1 MGSASLYLKDP
12 TTARFVA
19 GGLAEAEWLLGTP
32 LPPIPPPELEN
43 GRAVF
48 CVRFHPHLRTL
59 LTRFLLGLLREIG
72 AEPGAGRIQ
81 GGGREQGEYEAALS
95 RVLRSVRATD
105 RRMGLLNLFWLA
117 HTRDVAECI
126 REMEGKNAA
135 VRKLKYSLHPL
146 LSSFYRRLEQ
156 SARRAAEQAH
166 PGQMAL
172 LTGSAENCSLVDGL
186 IEDGFAFTELSISDL
201 DFNQFLASNK
211 RYRLSADL
219 FFEIYTILVRET
231 ERRLREG
238 ERGLLARVARHMPG
252 LPKQHYQTQSGVV
265 KVMMNAHVMTY
276 IFGDAWQTGSRL
288 MNSPR
293 IRAEVEHRRPAE
305 VIDVFLDLIAGV
317 KRFEVLSHIRDKI
330 SLLRAFDDD
339 KELDEKASQGLR
351 LYEFSESAQV
361 LNNAVSATI
370 LFLDLRGFTQTS
382 EGQISERDLTRE
394 LYAVFDAFVPHIRR
408 FGGTVDKFLGD
419 GMMVTYGTSH
429 ADPLNPLNALRTAI
443 LCQET
448 LSALRQQG
456 RTYFKMGVAIHYG
469 RVYIA
474 RFIADEEAVQTTVI
488 GRNVNLAGR
497 LSSAAKK
504 PLDDTEDEGEEGGH
518 GLAELVP
525 ADPRSSEYQV
535 LVHADGALLN
545 EGIAISRD
553 TLAQLEAHLPLV
565 HTEREGTNLIEY
577 FDEQIGRRILIEYA
591 GDAKFKG
598 VGSSFPVYAVEFEG

>member
-1 MGSASLYLKDP
+1 MGLASLYFKDP
-12 TTARFVA
+12 TTSRFVG
-19 GGLAEAEWLLGTP
+19 GGLSEVEALLGTP
-32 LPPIPPPELEN
+32 LPQIPPPEMEE

-72 AEPGAGRIQ
+72 AEPGAGKLQ
-81 GGGREQGEYEAALS
+81 GGGREQGEYESALA

-105 RRMGLLNLFWLA
+105 RRMGLNNLFWLA
-117 HTRDVAECI
+117 HTRDLAECL
-126 REMEGKNAA
+126 REMEAKNPA

-156 SARRAAEQAH
+156 SARRAGEQPH
-166 PGQMAL
+166 PDQVAFL
-172 LTGSAENCSLVDGL
+172 AGSAENPSLVDAL

-201 DFNQFLASNK
+201 DFNLFLASNK

-219 FFEIYTILVRET
+219 FFELYTILVRET

-238 ERGLLARVARHMPG
+238 DRGLLARITRHMPG
-252 LPKQHYQTQSGVV
+252 LPRQHYQTQAGVV
-265 KVMMNAHVMTY
+265 KVMMNSHVMTY
-276 IFGDAWQTGSRL
+276 LFGDAWETGNRL
-288 MNSPR
+288 TNSPR
-293 IRAEVEHRRPAE
+293 LRAEIDRRRPSE
-305 VIDVFLDLIAGV
+305 IIDVFLDLVAGV
-317 KRFEVLSHIRDKI
+317 KRFEILAHVRDKI
-330 SLLRAFDDD
+330 SLLRTFDDD
-339 KELDEKASQGLR
+339 KEVDEKVIQGLR
-351 LYEFSESAQV
+351 LYEFGESAHV
-361 LNNAVSATI
+361 LNNAVNATS

-394 LYAVFDAFVPHIRR
+394 LYTVFDTFVSHIRR

-448 LSALRQQG
+448 LCGLR
-456 RTYFKMGVAIHYG
+456 RESKTYFKMGVAIHYG
-469 RVYIA
+469 RVYMA
-474 RFIADEEAVQTTVI
+474 RFIADEETVQTTVI

-504 PLDDTEDEGEEGGH
+504 ALDEDEGDIDPD
-518 GLAELVP
+518 LARLIEAFSP
-525 ADPRSSEYQV
+525 TREYQV
-535 LVHADGALLN
+535 VMDKDGTLLN
-545 EGIAISRD
+545 EGIAISREA
-553 TLAQLEAHLPLV
+553 LVQLETHLPLV

-577 FDEQIGRRILIEYA
+577 FDEQIGRRIMIGYA

-598 VGSSFPVYAVEFEG
+598 VRSSFPVYTVEFEG